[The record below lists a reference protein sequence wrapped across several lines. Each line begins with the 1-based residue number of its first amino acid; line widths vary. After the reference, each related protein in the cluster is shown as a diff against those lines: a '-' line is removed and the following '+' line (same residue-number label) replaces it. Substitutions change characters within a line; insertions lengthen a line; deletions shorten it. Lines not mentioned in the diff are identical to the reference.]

1 MRKIILIAL
10 SGLLVSA
17 CEAGTET
24 LETTTTAGQTTT
36 TAGQTTTTAGETT
49 TTAGETTTTAG
60 AVLEGAAVATADSE
74 LGTIVVDGEGLTL
87 YILTADEQG
96 ASTCYD
102 DCAGAWPPFTTDGGP
117 QAEAEV
123 DASLLGTTD
132 RDDGTTQVTYDGWPL
147 YYFIQDAAPGDVTG
161 QGIVGFG
168 GTWWVIGPDGVPI
181 EEG

>member
-1 MRKIILIAL
+1 MRKIILVAL
-10 SGLLVSA
+10 SGLLISA
-17 CEAGTET
+17 CAGGAET
-24 LETTTTAGQTTT
+24 LVTTTAGQTTTTATQETTTTEETTTTAGQTTT
-36 TAGQTTTTAGETT
+36 TPQAA
-49 TTAGETTTTAG
+49 
-60 AVLEGAAVATADSE
+60 LDGAAVFTADSE

-96 ASTCYD
+96 PSTCYD
-102 DCAGAWPPFTTDGGP
+102 DCAGAWPPFTTDGDP
-117 QAEAEV
+117 QAQAGV

-132 RDDGTTQVTYDGWPL
+132 RDDGTTQVTYGGWPL

-168 GTWWVIGPDGVPI
+168 GTWWVIGPDGMPI

>member
-1 MRKIILIAL
+1 MRLIIPVAL
-10 SGLLVSA
+10 SGLLISA
-17 CEAGTET
+17 CAGGAET
-24 LETTTTAGQTTT
+24 LVTTTAGQTTTTATQETTTTEETTTTAGQTTT
-36 TAGQTTTTAGETT
+36 TAE
-49 TTAGETTTTAG
+49 
-60 AVLEGAAVATADSE
+60 AVLQGAAVATADSE

-102 DCAGAWPPFTTDGGP
+102 DCAGAWPPFTSDGGP

-132 RDDGTTQVTYDGWPL
+132 RDDGTTQVTYGGWPL

-161 QGIVGFG
+161 QGIVAFG
-168 GTWWVIGPDGVPI
+168 GTWWMIGPDGMPI